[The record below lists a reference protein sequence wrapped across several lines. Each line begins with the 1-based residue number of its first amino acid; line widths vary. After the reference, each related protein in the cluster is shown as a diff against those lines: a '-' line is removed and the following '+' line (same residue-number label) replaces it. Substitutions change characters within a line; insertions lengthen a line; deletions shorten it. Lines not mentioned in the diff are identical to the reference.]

1 MWALSGAKDGAM
13 NESCGAVTAESHSS
27 LDSRENGMEAKVH
40 RGDAWPH
47 FSVASFRD
55 SSLSIVHVTNSFN
68 YKSFDPLQS
77 KVSGL
82 HLQPDTLHGNQP
94 SNIT

>member
-1 MWALSGAKDGAM
+1 MK
-13 NESCGAVTAESHSS
+13 VAEQSPQ
-27 LDSRENGMEAKVH
+27 RENGMEAKVH